1 MMTLHKEE
9 VVLKKA
15 LEFKPKRTIENEQV
29 RLLRETVGY
38 VNRNS
43 PFYKNM
49 LQKSK
54 IRYTDI
60 KSLRDLEAV
69 PLTKKE
75 HLQKYNHSFYC
86 VGKKEI
92 ADIVATTGTTG
103 EPVFII
109 LTKHDLERLALN
121 EVYSF
126 SCAGATANDIFHLAV
141 TVDNLFMAGIAYY
154 LGIIKLGAGVYRAGM
169 HNIKRQI
176 LLLQKLRPTGI
187 MTVPSFLLQLGKEIR
202 DEKVNPLS
210 LSVKK
215 ALLVGDSIRDR
226 DFRLSGIG
234 ELLQKTWPLDF
245 YSTFGNSEAAISYC
259 ECRFKRGGHEHPDL
273 IITEIV
279 DENGDVVP
287 DGEMG
292 ELVLTALQTRGMPL
306 LRYCTGDMTFKIA
319 EPCSCGRNSSRIGPI
334 MGRKAQM
341 LKYKGTKVYPK
352 TIENAIAGIDG
363 VNNYVVEAFTGDD
376 FSDKV
381 VIKVGSK
388 KKSESFKRLLCAQIA
403 ANARVSPIVKLTS
416 SHEVYLLQSDNGK
429 NRKPKTFIDHRS
441 VKAKLEKELL

>member
-1 MMTLHKEE
+1 M
-9 VVLKKA
+9 LKKA
-15 LEFKPKRTIENEQV
+15 LEFKPKRIIEDEQI
-29 RLLRETVGY
+29 RLLREMVRY
-38 VNRNS
+38 VNKNS

-49 LQKSK
+49 LRKSK

-60 KSLRDLEAV
+60 KSPQDLAAL

-75 HLQKYNHSFYC
+75 HLQKYNRSFYC

-141 TVDNLFMAGIAYY
+141 TADNLFMAGIAYY
-154 LGIIKLGAGVYRAGM
+154 LGIIELGAGVYRAGM
-169 HNIKRQI
+169 HNIKRQV
-176 LLLQKLRPTGI
+176 LLLQKLKPTDI

-202 DEKVNPLS
+202 DEGINPSS

-215 ALLVGDSIRDR
+215 ALLVGDSIRDQNFCLR
-226 DFRLSGIG
+226 GIG
-234 ELLQKTWPLDF
+234 ELLQKMWPLDF

-273 IITEIV
+273 IITEII
-279 DENGDVVP
+279 DENGNVVP
-287 DGEMG
+287 DGEVG
-292 ELVLTALQTRGMPL
+292 ELVLTTLQAHGMPL
-306 LRYCTGDMTFKIA
+306 LRYCTGDMTFKIT
-319 EPCSCGRNSSRIGPI
+319 ELCSCGRSSPRIGPI

-352 TIENAIAGIDG
+352 AIENAIAGIEG
-363 VNNYVVEAFTGDD
+363 VNNYAIEAFTGDD
-376 FSDKV
+376 FSDKIV
-381 VIKVGSK
+381 VKIGSK

-403 ANARVSPIVKLTS
+403 ASARVSPVVEFVS
-416 SHEVYLLQSDNGK
+416 VQEVYSLQSDNGK
-429 NRKPKTFIDHRS
+429 NRKPKTFIDRRN
-441 VKAKLEKELL
+441 VKARSGKELL